1 MNGRPEQIFFQR
13 RNADD
18 QQSHEKMLSTT
29 NNQGTGNQKHSKMSE
44 QLLSKRTH
52 IINVGEDVQKRELLH
67 TVGENVTWHRH
78 SGKQYGVFSK
88 KNQ

>member
-44 QLLSKRTH
+44 
-52 IINVGEDVQKRELLH
+52 
-67 TVGENVTWHRH
+67 
-78 SGKQYGVFSK
+78 
-88 KNQ
+88 